1 VRDPIV
7 SESARLVGGRY
18 RPAHAV
24 RSARILRLLALTDV
38 PRVVIL
44 GNTRLRGPFARPNTA
59 RIHSPPWH
67 AGWFHGVV
75 AQFDLARRLPWT
87 PLPYFS
93 SSSLCFLLP
102 AVAFTAEAAGIKLTD
117 VATAIQHVVAGILCS
132 SALVSLRQKPMP
144 VDRPI
149 LHHQTDVPAR
159 RRRELAPTQELCH
172 RRRHQRTRRP
182 GEPNVS
188 AILERICAAQ
198 DRSQDYLSLPYA
210 AGRTD

>member
-1 VRDPIV
+1 VPALRRVALVIEVGGSCATPLLGK
-7 SESARLVGGRY
+7 ARLVGGRY

-38 PRVVIL
+38 SRVVIL
-44 GNTRLRGPFARPNTA
+44 SNTRLRGPFARPNTA

-67 AGWFHGVV
+67 AGWFPGVV

-132 SALVSLRQKPMP
+132 SALVSLRQKPM
-144 VDRPI
+144 RS
-149 LHHQTDVPAR
+149 TVP
-159 RRRELAPTQELCH
+159 P
-172 RRRHQRTRRP
+172 
-182 GEPNVS
+182 PNPS
-188 AILERICAAQ
+188 
-198 DRSQDYLSLPYA
+198 PPN
-210 AGRTD
+210 